1 MGDKDASAP
10 SDEQMRK
17 LSEALAGMRDAL
29 VEASLSLKDARLE
42 LDARQRLEIQ
52 ANCQEL
58 IGRIKANSR

>member
-1 MGDKDASAP
+1 MGNKDAPAP

-29 VEASLSLKDARLE
+29 VEASLSLKDVRFE

-52 ANCQEL
+52 ADCQEL
-58 IGRIKANSR
+58 IGRIKTRIR